1 MADDAVTDLDPA
13 RYLRAPV
20 LDVPGAIALGIA
32 LLSSTDGSLSG
43 APHASAKRLRAR
55 VLELQARWA
64 EQRAVASTPKT
75 DPRPAD
81 QRLDRAW
88 AAVGRRLETLSE
100 LPETVPEAK
109 LAATLYERLFPEGLT
124 FLAMA
129 FEKQWAESEQR
140 LKQIGDGPT
149 AKQLTTLVGDFLLA
163 ELRTAHTEY
172 GRVLGITAAKA
183 EKATPPSLV
192 EALRGVTQAIAAY
205 SLQLVA
211 AAHADPEIV
220 PAVRRALRPLDDIRS
235 AQSRRAAAGE
245 SPSVPD
251 DTIAPPPSKVGPT
264 TPVPDV

>member
-43 APHASAKRLRAR
+43 APHASAKRLHVR
-55 VLELQARWA
+55 VLDLQARWA
-64 EQRAVASTPKT
+64 EQRAVASAPKT

-88 AAVGRRLETLSE
+88 AAVGRRLEPLSE

-109 LAATLYERLFPEGLT
+109 LAATLYALLFPAGLT

-140 LKQIGDGPT
+140 LEQIGDGRVASCFAIVGVSGGDQLEGIGSDRLRHP
-149 AKQLTTLVGDFLLA
+149 AKRLDEAGSGRLRRR
-163 ELRTAHTEY
+163 RTAERPRRQARLDCA
-172 GRVLGITAAKA
+172 GR
-183 EKATPPSLV
+183 P
-192 EALRGVTQAIAAY
+192 R
-205 SLQLVA
+205 
-211 AAHADPEIV
+211 PE
-220 PAVRRALRPLDDIRS
+220 LMRS
-235 AQSRRAAAGE
+235 
-245 SPSVPD
+245 SPS
-251 DTIAPPPSKVGPT
+251 
-264 TPVPDV
+264 